1 MKVYKEVSGDYD
13 FDFWSGA
20 EDTFND
26 IVKAGRVKTFW
37 QYIKDVYSDCE
48 YVSDTEL
55 NDFVWFERDFIYE
68 ACGLDKNGEIPE
80 DERENWYY
88 EDMED

>member
-1 MKVYKEVSGDYD
+1 MKVYKEVSGGYD

-37 QYIKDVYSDCE
+37 QYIKDTFFDCE
-48 YVSDTEL
+48 YVSETEL
-55 NDFVWFERDFIYE
+55 NDFVWFEKESIYE
-68 ACGLDKNGEIPE
+68 ACGLTENGEIPE
-80 DERENWYY
+80 DEKDDWYY
-88 EDMED
+88 ETED